1 MVGSP
6 TPYPGRYWR
15 ADTSIDAVRQFVT
28 MTGVDTN
35 LYVFF
40 CHDSS
45 YFGTVGIAYVGGLC
59 DTYGYAVSLN
69 EWRNTTLASGKVRKQ
84 EC

>member
-1 MVGSP
+1 
-6 TPYPGRYWR
+6 
-15 ADTSIDAVRQFVT
+15 

-40 CHDSS
+40 CHDPS

-69 EWRNTTLASGKVRKQ
+69 EWRNTTLASGKVIYINKVLVA
-84 EC
+84 